1 MRKAISLLLLVQLA
15 LVLFTIV
22 LFAAPLP
29 RKAAEFVI
37 HMPDGKEL
45 LLSSY
50 RGKTVVLA
58 LMFTTCPHCQKNAQV
73 LSDVQKEYAS
83 KGVQVLGATFD
94 QDASRQVAQ
103 FDAIF
108 AKGFPCG
115 YTTNDKVMQ
124 FLQQPANKPPMV
136 PIMVFIDKTGMIRSL
151 KMVTEDTKPDGPEQV
166 FFQRPEITIRAELD
180 RMLKGEKTS
189 TSSVKT
195 APKTP
200 GS

>member
-15 LVLFTIV
+15 LVLFAGPI
-22 LFAAPLP
+22 P
-29 RKAAEFVI
+29 RKAAEFAL

-73 LSDVQKEYAS
+73 LSDIQKEYAN
-83 KGVQVLGATFD
+83 KGVQVLGAVFD

-115 YTTNDKVMQ
+115 YSTNQAVLA
-124 FLQQPANKPPMV
+124 FLQQPATKPPFV

-166 FFQRPEITIRAELD
+166 FFQKPEISIRAELD
-180 RMLKGEKTS
+180 KMLKGEKTS

>member
-1 MRKAISLLLLVQLA
+1 MRKAISLFLLA
-15 LVLFTIV
+15 IV
-22 LFAAPLP
+22 MFAAPIP

-50 RGKTVVLA
+50 RGKAVVLA

-73 LSDVQKEYAS
+73 LSDIQKEYAN

-94 QDASRQVAQ
+94 PDASRQVAQ

-115 YTTNDKVMQ
+115 YSTNDAVLK
-124 FLQQPANKPPMV
+124 FLQQPATKPPFV

-151 KMVTEDTKPDGPEQV
+151 KMVTEDTKEGGPEQV
-166 FFQRPEITIRAELD
+166 FFQKPEITIRAELD
-180 RMLKGEKTS
+180 KLLKGEKAS
-189 TSSVKT
+189 TSAVKT
-195 APKTP
+195 EPKAPR
-200 GS
+200 S

>member
-1 MRKAISLLLLVQLA
+1 MRKAISLFLPVQLA
-15 LVLFTIV
+15 LVFFTFV

-37 HMPDGKEL
+37 HMPDGKEV

-73 LSDVQKEYAS
+73 LSDIQKEYAN

-115 YTTNDKVMQ
+115 YSTNQAVLT
-124 FLQQPANKPPMV
+124 FLQQPATKPPFV

-166 FFQRPEITIRAELD
+166 FFQKPEISIRAELD
-180 RMLKGEKTS
+180 KMLKGEKTS

>member
-1 MRKAISLLLLVQLA
+1 MRKAISLLLLA
-15 LVLFTIV
+15 LVM
-22 LFAAPLP
+22 FAAPIP

-37 HMPDGKEL
+37 HMPDGKDL

-73 LSDVQKEYAS
+73 LSEIQKEYAN

-94 QDASRQVAQ
+94 ADASRQVAQ
-103 FDAIF
+103 FDLIF

-115 YTTNDKVMQ
+115 YSTNPAVLT
-124 FLQQPANKPPMV
+124 FLQQPATKPPFV

-151 KMVTEDTKPDGPEQV
+151 KMVTEDTKPGDPEEV
-166 FFQRPEITIRAELD
+166 FFQKPEITIRAELD
-180 RMLKGEKTS
+180 KMLKGEKTS
-189 TSSVKT
+189 TSAVKT

-200 GS
+200 GT

>member
-1 MRKAISLLLLVQLA
+1 MRKAISLLLLA
-15 LVLFTIV
+15 LVL
-22 LFAAPLP
+22 LAAPLP

-58 LMFTTCPHCQKNAQV
+58 MMFTDCPHCQKNAQV
-73 LSDVQKEYAS
+73 LSGVQKEYAS

-94 QDASRQVAQ
+94 RDASRQVAQ

-124 FLQQPANKPPMV
+124 FLQQPSTKPPMV

-151 KMVTEDTKPDGPEQV
+151 KMVTEDTKPGGPEDE
-166 FFQRPEITIRAELD
+166 FFRRPEITIRAELD
-180 RMLKGEKTS
+180 KMLKAEKSS
-189 TSSVKT
+189 TSSVT
-195 APKTP
+195 APPKAP
-200 GS
+200 KS

>member
-1 MRKAISLLLLVQLA
+1 MRKAISLLLLA
-15 LVLFTIV
+15 LVM
-22 LFAAPLP
+22 FAAPIP

-37 HMPDGKEL
+37 HMPDGKDL

-73 LSDVQKEYAS
+73 LSEIQKEYAN

-94 QDASRQVAQ
+94 ADASRQVAQ
-103 FDAIF
+103 FDLIF

-115 YTTNDKVMQ
+115 YSTNPAVLTL
-124 FLQQPANKPPMV
+124 LQQPATKPPFV

-151 KMVTEDTKPDGPEQV
+151 KMVTEDTKPGDPEEV
-166 FFQRPEITIRAELD
+166 FFQKPEITIRAELD
-180 RMLKGEKTS
+180 KMLKGEKTS
-189 TSSVKT
+189 TSAVKT

-200 GS
+200 GT